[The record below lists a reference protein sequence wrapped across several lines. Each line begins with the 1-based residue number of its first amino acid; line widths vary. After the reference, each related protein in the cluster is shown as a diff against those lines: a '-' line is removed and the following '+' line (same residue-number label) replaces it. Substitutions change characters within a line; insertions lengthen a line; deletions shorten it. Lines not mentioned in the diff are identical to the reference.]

1 MVQEIGFTHIDDFLK
16 VAVEYDASDLHLSP
30 TVPPSWRL
38 HGDLKP
44 IWDEIAPLTGE
55 QTEVIAKS
63 FLTENQWKDLDEFGD
78 VDFAYEQD
86 FGRFRF
92 SVVLQRHGY
101 EIVCRV
107 INTTIRTM
115 EQLGLPKEN
124 ILPLTKFHNGL
135 ILVTG
140 AVGSGKSSTLAAI
153 IEQINMDRNDHIIT
167 LEDPIEYLFESK
179 GCHVNQREIPTHT
192 DTFAS
197 ALKAS
202 LREDPDVIVV
212 GEMRDLETIQLALT
226 AAETGHLVLGTL
238 HTSSAPRTIDRILDV
253 FPTDQRE
260 QIRTMVA
267 ESLRGVISQQLIPK
281 ADGTGRTLAM
291 ELLVNT
297 SAVASCIR
305 DGKTFMLPGIMQTGK
320 TVGMSTMDEALK
332 VLVDQ
337 ELISKEE
344 AQFRA
349 ADKNQM
355 KIDLNL

>member
-1 MVQEIGFTHIDDFLK
+1 MAQEIGFTHIDDFLR
-16 VAVEYDASDLHLSP
+16 VAVEYGASDLHLSP

-38 HGDLKP
+38 HGDLRP
-44 IWDEIAPLTGE
+44 IWDEIAPLTGD
-55 QTEVIAKS
+55 QTLEIAKS
-63 FLTENQWKDLDEFGD
+63 FLTEKQWADLNEFGD

-107 INTTIRTM
+107 ISTTIRTM
-115 EQLGLPKEN
+115 EELGLPRET
-124 ILPLTKFHNGL
+124 IMPLTKFHNGL

-140 AVGSGKSSTLAAI
+140 AVGSGKSSTMAAI
-153 IEQINMDRNDHIIT
+153 IEQINMDRTDHIIT
-167 LEDPIEYLFESK
+167 LEDPIEYLYESK

-192 DTFAS
+192 ETFAS

-253 FPTDQRE
+253 FPTDQRD

-281 ADGTGRTLAM
+281 KDGTGRALAI
-291 ELLVNT
+291 ELLVNNA
-297 SAVASCIR
+297 AVGACIR

-320 TVGMSTMDEALK
+320 NVGMSTMDESLK
-332 VLVDQ
+332 VLVNQD
-337 ELISKEE
+337 LISKEE
-344 AQFRA
+344 ALFRS

-355 KIDLNL
+355 KIDLGL